1 MQRRHQEN
9 TTAFAGS
16 LLGVFEPG
24 YLNDH
29 RKIFAVQEE
38 FAKLFPNL
46 KIEFFAKPSSA
57 GGASSH
63 DLVKQASKTLGECRT
78 IHTKGLLTLDSVMT
92 IADLK
97 QSLQDNFGLSI
108 RVFRKEDGKW
118 VETTQEGK
126 YSLDDQN
133 TLAFA

>member
-1 MQRRHQEN
+1 MK
-9 TTAFAGS
+9 
-16 LLGVFEPG
+16 VDI
-24 YLNDH
+24 NDH

-38 FAKLFPNL
+38 FSTMFPNL

-57 GGASSH
+57 DGASSKE
-63 DLVKQASKTLGECRT
+63 LVKQASKTLGECRT
-78 IHTKGLLTLDSVMT
+78 IHTKGLLTLDAAMT

-108 RVFRKEDGKW
+108 RVFRKEEGRW
-118 VETTQEGK
+118 VETTQEGI
-126 YSLDDQN
+126 YSLDEQN